1 MKIRVSFLKVGFL
14 MGCLIMTACSP
25 EDGADGA
32 AGPQG
37 LQGTAGTDGLDGQ
50 DGNANVSS
58 VLLQNVAIVVGNNNF
73 DIPELTQDIL
83 DNGLVYA
90 YAQTLSSTFW
100 EPLPIATGGS
110 IILDIDR
117 IFVGSVQLTATFSQ
131 NLNIRFVL
139 VAGTDVNGVDFSNYK
154 EVENHFGF

>member
-1 MKIRVSFLKVGFL
+1 

-32 AGPQG
+32 AGSQG
-37 LQGTAGTDGLDGQ
+37 LQGTAGADGLDGQ

-58 VLLQNVAIVVGNNNF
+58 ILFENIAIVVGNNDI
-73 DIPELTQDIL
+73 DIPELTQDIF
-83 DNGLVYA
+83 DNGLVHA
-90 YAQTLSSTFW
+90 YAQASSASW

-110 IILDIDR
+110 IILEINK
-117 IFVGSVQLTATFSQ
+117 ILVGSVQLTATFSQ

-139 VAGTDVNGVDFSNYK
+139 VAGTDINGVDFSNYNQ
-154 EVENHFGF
+154 VENHFGF